1 MENSVSIRSI
11 QVVFKENKEV
21 ENKVL
26 RKKNL
31 KFKKFSL
38 VLL

>member
-1 MENSVSIRSI
+1 MENSASIRSI

-26 RKKNL
+26 RKKNF